1 MKIAINHTRFASTGG
16 VERYLYNLVNHLLD
30 AGHEIHYYCYKWEP
44 FSHPR
49 MFFHRVPYIK
59 GIRFLKILSFAFF
72 SKLMLQK
79 EKFDL
84 ILGFGKTYYQDIYRD
99 GTGCLKDY
107 QKYSLPAIKNPVR
120 RFFRKISPYQQ
131 VIQAIE
137 TRRYKPGNFTKII
150 ANSQFVKNQILHR
163 HNLHPNQVE
172 VVYSGSDC
180 KHFTPDNRTK
190 YRREVRKWFEIDQDD
205 FLILFVG
212 NDFMRKGLDTILKA
226 IPDLLKVCPHLKA
239 LIVGKDRHEKKFKKL
254 ALSLGIEN
262 EVIFAGHHP
271 DTSCFYAAADIFALP
286 SRFDP
291 FPNAVLEA
299 MASGLPVIVTEMSGA
314 YEVVDGSGLVLKN
327 PESETELVSKIMI
340 LLDERLRTKM
350 GINARK
356 KAESLSWDIHM
367 ERMLRIYKEVYEK
380 KMLHLS
386 SQRQSL
392 LNKPNF

>member
-16 VERYLYNLVNHLLD
+16 VERYLYNLVNHLLA

-49 MFFHRVPYIK
+49 LFFHRVPYIK

-72 SKLMLQK
+72 SKIMLQK
-79 EKFDL
+79 ENFDL

-99 GTGCLKDY
+99 GTGCLKEY
-107 QKYSLPAIKNPVR
+107 QKYSLPVIKNPIR
-120 RFFRKISPYQQ
+120 RFFRKISLYQQ

-137 TRRYKPGNFTKII
+137 TRRYKPGNFKKII
-150 ANSQFVKNQILHR
+150 ANSQFVKNQILNR
-163 HNLHPNQVE
+163 YNLSPEQVE

-180 KHFTPDNRTK
+180 KRFTPDNRVK
-190 YRREVRKWFEIDQDD
+190 HRGKIREQFGINCDD

-212 NDFMRKGLDTILKA
+212 NDFMRKGLDILLKA
-226 IPDLLKVCPHLKA
+226 VFHLLKVCPHLKA
-239 LIVGKDRHEKKFKKL
+239 LIVGKDRHEKKFKNL

-262 EVIFAGHHP
+262 KTIFAGHYS
-271 DTSCFYAAADIFALP
+271 DTPSLYAAADIFVLP

-291 FPNAVLEA
+291 FPNVVLEA

-314 YEVVDGSGLVLKN
+314 FEIVDGCGLVVKN
-327 PESETELVSKIMI
+327 PESETELASKLEALM
-340 LLDERLRTKM
+340 DGKLRFKM

-356 KAESLSWDIHM
+356 KAEFLSWDIHM
-367 ERMLRIYKEVYEK
+367 ERMLSIYKEVYEK
-380 KMLHLS
+380 KLKTS
-386 SQRQSL
+386 V
-392 LNKPNF
+392 